1 MDNAIRAL
9 IEYLDN
15 QRDMSDE
22 LFEGHIASN
31 MTLGEVLV
39 RGILNP
45 PKYVQ
50 YIYSYLEDLDRYS
63 DKVRRI
69 KNKKRRIQAED
80 YLEKLRRAL
89 DKAEGL
95 DVIFDKYMADRH
107 GKYIVFCANYEAM
120 LDAMDKVG
128 DWFHKVD
135 REPRVYSIYTDDP
148 SSSKSFK
155 EFKADDNADH
165 LRLLFCIDALN
176 EGVHVEDVSGV
187 VLLRPTV
194 SPVVYKQ
201 QIGRALSASKH
212 REPVIFDVV
221 NNIENLY
228 SIDAITEEM

>member
-1 MDNAIRAL
+1 MR
-9 IEYLDN
+9 
-15 QRDMSDE
+15 Q
-22 LFEGHIASN
+22 
-31 MTLGEVLV
+31 
-39 RGILNP
+39 
-45 PKYVQ
+45 
-50 YIYSYLEDLDRYS
+50 
-63 DKVRRI
+63 
-69 KNKKRRIQAED
+69 
-80 YLEKLRRAL
+80 AL

-95 DVIFDKYMADRH
+95 DIIFDKYMADRH

-120 LDAMDKVG
+120 LDAMDKVEE
-128 DWFHKVD
+128 WFHKVD
-135 REPRVYSIYTDDP
+135 KAPRVYSIYTDDP

-155 EFKADDNADH
+155 EFKADDNEDH

-212 REPVIFDVV
+212 KEPVIFDVV

-228 SIDAITEEM
+228 SIDAITEEMNEAVYLFRNGDGGDIVNETFEVIDELKRWLSNQHTKIKNGKLNAERVELIKMIGFEG